1 MTANEY
7 LKSIQDNFDGIEKNL
22 KEIEEP
28 SDMLSAE
35 EIAKAFDV
43 AFRALEQELCED
55 AVSKQAVLDLLENT
69 NNGWIIN
76 EVNQLPSIQ
85 PVTGKWIPVSERL
98 PKVEQYALI
107 TVHNQ
112 TKMCWYQ
119 NGVFVDGEQ
128 NAYTKE
134 NEELVAWMPL
144 PEPYK
149 EVKE

>member
-1 MTANEY
+1 MDD
-7 LKSIQDNFDGIEKNL
+7 L
-22 KEIEEP
+22 
-28 SDMLSAE
+28 
-35 EIAKAFDV
+35 
-43 AFRALEQELCED
+43 
-55 AVSKQAVLDLLENT
+55 VSRQAVKDGMIKYGFVAPDMDVYEFV
-69 NNGWIIN
+69 
-76 EVNQLPSIQ
+76 EDELPSIQ
-85 PVTGKWIPVSERL
+85 LITEKWIPVSERL

-134 NEELVAWMPL
+134 NEELIAWMPL